1 VADTPQR
8 PVLERSFAGLRDLFT
23 AVFFVA
29 IGMMIDLH
37 LLGAIW
43 WQIIL
48 VTLFVVVVRIS
59 AYTFGLLAAGQSE
72 KLALE
77 AGLSLTAIGEF
88 SFIIA
93 QMGVVAG
100 VLPAQYQPLSV
111 AVALLTAVVSPWLTV
126 RAVPLAESI
135 VGRRPALIG
144 RLVEE
149 YRGWLGWVDT
159 KRSGNALWRLSRK
172 RLLQIGVGLAFASGL
187 LLFAA
192 PLEQTV
198 RALLGM
204 DNFLPNLSRL
214 VFWGAVGLVTLGVL
228 VAVWRNI
235 SALAMMVAEATTA
248 ELSNT
253 AVLRPVVEHGL
264 KAGAGVLLFAWLT
277 AVSPFHPR
285 NWWVLLGVVAAA
297 AGVIT
302 LLGRRLVHWHSE
314 MEVRLSDSITEG
326 RGAALVAQT
335 PSGWDLGVEEVV
347 LPAACASAGAS
358 IRDLG
363 LRRRFG
369 CTVVGIDRQGI
380 GLTNLG
386 PDTVLYPLDRVLL
399 LGSRGQVAAARVVLE
414 TPAESDQGSALG
426 TLALSR
432 IRVPADSPHI
442 GRSLAESAPAR
453 SSGVQIAGIQRGD
466 RRILTPG
473 GEERLAAADDLL
485 VIGTPEQLRGFRR
498 WLTGAH

>member
-1 VADTPQR
+1 
-8 PVLERSFAGLRDLFT
+8 
-23 AVFFVA
+23 
-29 IGMMIDLH
+29 
-37 LLGAIW
+37 
-43 WQIIL
+43 
-48 VTLFVVVVRIS
+48 
-59 AYTFGLLAAGQSE
+59 
-72 KLALE
+72 
-77 AGLSLTAIGEF
+77 
-88 SFIIA
+88 
-93 QMGVVAG
+93 
-100 VLPAQYQPLSV
+100 
-111 AVALLTAVVSPWLTV
+111 
-126 RAVPLAESI
+126 
-135 VGRRPALIG
+135 
-144 RLVEE
+144 
-149 YRGWLGWVDT
+149 
-159 KRSGNALWRLSRK
+159 
-172 RLLQIGVGLAFASGL
+172 
-187 LLFAA
+187 
-192 PLEQTV
+192 
-198 RALLGM
+198 
-204 DNFLPNLSRL
+204 
-214 VFWGAVGLVTLGVL
+214 
-228 VAVWRNI
+228 
-235 SALAMMVAEATTA
+235 
-248 ELSNT
+248 
-253 AVLRPVVEHGL
+253 
-264 KAGAGVLLFAWLT
+264 
-277 AVSPFHPR
+277 
-285 NWWVLLGVVAAA
+285 
-297 AGVIT
+297 
-302 LLGRRLVHWHSE
+302 
-314 MEVRLSDSITEG
+314 
-326 RGAALVAQT
+326 
-335 PSGWDLGVEEVV
+335 VEEVV